1 MNKTKILLGRKIR
14 ELRKERK
21 WTQEYLSELLDINPK
36 SVLRIESGQ
45 TFPTIQ
51 NIEKLSEVFE
61 QDYSATDINNVGD
74 MEYQL
79 SLLAYSDYSKST
91 KLEYNS
97 YTVNNFYWGDIKEA
111 MLDLGLKNN
120 DRIYVPKY
128 YNNSL
133 NYFFNNYLNGSP
145 IVVIER
151 YDTA

>member
-61 QDYSATDINNVGD
+61 IEISDLFNN
-74 MEYQL
+74 
-79 SLLAYSDYSKST
+79 KS
-91 KLEYNS
+91 
-97 YTVNNFYWGDIKEA
+97 FADIKDLKQEIFNTIET
-111 MLDLGLKNN
+111 LD
-120 DRIYVPKY
+120 
-128 YNNSL
+128 YNKTRVLYNFLSA
-133 NYFFNNYLNGSP
+133 
-145 IVVIER
+145 IK
-151 YDTA
+151 

>member
-61 QDYSATDINNVGD
+61 IEISDLFNNKSFADIN
-74 MEYQL
+74 ELKQEIL
-79 SLLAYSDYSKST
+79 CTIETLDYNKT
-91 KLEYNS
+91 RILYNFL
-97 YTVNNFYWGDIKEA
+97 YAIK
-111 MLDLGLKNN
+111 
-120 DRIYVPKY
+120 
-128 YNNSL
+128 
-133 NYFFNNYLNGSP
+133 
-145 IVVIER
+145 
-151 YDTA
+151 